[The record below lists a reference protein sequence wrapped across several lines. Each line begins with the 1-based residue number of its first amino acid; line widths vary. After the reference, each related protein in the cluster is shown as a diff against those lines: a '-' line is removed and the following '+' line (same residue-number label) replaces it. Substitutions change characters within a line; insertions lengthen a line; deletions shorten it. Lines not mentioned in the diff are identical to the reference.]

1 MSPEVV
7 REQPMGKFGSEDTR
21 QKERLGCLVCLRNN
35 GEASAAGMEWGG
47 WRIRQ
52 KMRLAR
58 LPSLT
63 GQHGRP
69 RKDFGFYS
77 EPDEKPPER
86 LSGGGSGSD

>member
-1 MSPEVV
+1 M
-7 REQPMGKFGSEDTR
+7 
-21 QKERLGCLVCLRNN
+21 VCLRNN
-35 GEASAAGMEWGG
+35 GEARAAGMGGGG
-47 WRIRQ
+47 WRMRQ

-63 GQHGRP
+63 GRHGRP

-86 LSGGGSGSD
+86 LSRGGSGSD